1 MLRTVFMIG
10 LFALLGLFALKLVF
24 GILPVVL
31 GLFLG
36 VVLWAL
42 KIAFIGLLVYLAIR
56 VFSPDTARRLREK
69 FSGPSSM

>member
-56 VFSPDTARRLREK
+56 IFSPDTARRLREK